1 MNREDIIYEIEYL
14 KKKTVLLEKI
24 LNTKQTESVTITSQ
38 TVLNDNEDRSTHS
51 YKKRSIC

>member
-38 TVLNDNEDRSTHS
+38 PVLNDNEDRSTHS